1 MSESAI
7 YEQITDIRAQLL
19 ELIGVVGSSS
29 SRFDRRASIM
39 QDDLIL
45 VTNRLGRIASQL
57 DEERALSVAGQRT

>member
-19 ELIGVVGSSS
+19 ELIGVVGGSS